1 MLLSPR
7 KQGFEVSSDDCDVI
21 LTPRNMFRCRRNLIA
36 EHFDEAW
43 ETADC
48 AGMCDH
54 CRIPREVKMLDLTD
68 YGDKLLMILQKSASL
83 DQRLTGKAIY
93 TTLDFPDKIW
103 GPAVARHLPNQVWEL
118 K

>member
-7 KQGFEVSSDDCDVI
+7 KQGFEVSSNDSDVI
-21 LTPRNMFRCRRNLIA
+21 LTSKIIFRCRRNLIA

-54 CRIPREVKMLDLTD
+54 CRTPREVKMLDLTE

-83 DQRLTGKAIY
+83 DQRLTGE
-93 TTLDFPDKIW
+93 TVHSNPHFTNKIW
-103 GPAVARHLPNQVWEL
+103 APAFA
-118 K
+118 